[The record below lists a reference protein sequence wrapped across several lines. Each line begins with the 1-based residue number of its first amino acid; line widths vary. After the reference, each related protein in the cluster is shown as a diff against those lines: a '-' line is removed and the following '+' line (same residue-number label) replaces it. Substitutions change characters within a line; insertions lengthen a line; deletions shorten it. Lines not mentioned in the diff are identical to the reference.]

1 MQKGKVS
8 NRIVSSIDIYPTLME
23 LCGVKTP
30 NNIDGKSFAILL
42 KDPNNRDWKN
52 VAYSYFKKGI
62 SLRTDNYRL
71 TKYYRTEMPN
81 VELYD
86 HKTDPYENKNISAMY
101 PKITDSL
108 LPVLEKGNTGLYNTK
123 SFAQKNL

>member
-1 MQKGKVS
+1 
-8 NRIVSSIDIYPTLME
+8 
-23 LCGVKTP
+23 
-30 NNIDGKSFAILL
+30 
-42 KDPNNRDWKN
+42 
-52 VAYSYFKKGI
+52 
-62 SLRTDNYRL
+62 
-71 TKYYRTEMPN
+71 MPN